1 MDINQLR
8 IFASV
13 YRNRSFTR
21 ASEELNIS
29 QPTISEH
36 IKNLERDLECTLF
49 DRLTRKI
56 IPTAEAR
63 AIFARASN
71 IIDEMSELQE
81 AVRASKGN
89 ITGPVT
95 IGASTIPGTY
105 ILPYKVAEFSRDH
118 PQVSFEILIDDSRQI
133 IERILNHEILLGFVG
148 AMMDT
153 NHVNYEPCIDDELI
167 LVAPQALSLKKSI
180 PLPEI
185 LHLPFIQRELGSGTR
200 TTTEA
205 HLAKAGIALSDLKTV
220 ALLGSTA
227 SVKEALKAGLG
238 VSILSRMAVQDELE
252 RGLLQEIRMQ
262 GLKMT
267 RSFYLVTHKSRV
279 LPAPYESFQ
288 AYLLGVG
295 PI

>member
-36 IKNLERDLECTLF
+36 IKNLERDLRCTLF

-56 IPTAEAR
+56 IPTAEAT
-63 AIFARASN
+63 AIFAKASN
-71 IIDEMSELQE
+71 IIDEMDELQE
-81 AVRASKGN
+81 SVRASKGN
-89 ITGPVT
+89 VTGPVT
-95 IGASTIPGTY
+95 VGASTIPGTY
-105 ILPYKVAEFSRDH
+105 ILPYKVAGFSRRN
-118 PQVSFEILIDDSRQI
+118 PQVSFEIVIDDSRRI
-133 IERILNHEILLGFVG
+133 IEKILNHEILLGFVG
-148 AMMDT
+148 AMIDS
-153 NHVNYEPCIDDELI
+153 NHINYEPCIDDELI
-167 LVAPQALSLKKSI
+167 LVAPKTLSRKKTI
-180 PLPEI
+180 EPAEI
-185 LHLPFIQRELGSGTR
+185 LHLPFIEREAGSGTR
-200 TTTEA
+200 ITVEA
-205 HLAKAGIALSDLKTV
+205 HLAKAGIDPSNLKTV

-227 SVKEALKAGLG
+227 SVKEAVKAGLG
-238 VSILSRMAVQDELE
+238 CAILSRIAVQDELE
-252 RGLLQEIRMQ
+252 RGLLKEIRIK

-288 AYLLGVG
+288 AYLMER
-295 PI
+295 